1 MEQLSSHLAANLA
14 ELNARFGRSADFY
27 AKELE
32 LYHCKGAIVLF
43 DGMASLKGLWQL
55 LLDAASR
62 RTPPGPAEQLTGE
75 QVFAL
80 LFEHSALPA
89 EPAPVENW
97 DALIR
102 RLTAGMAVLLLDG
115 CAKGIAF
122 SVQSLNARSVDE
134 PAGEGNLRGSREGF
148 ADLLRVNTS
157 LLRRCFRNDALVIEI
172 GQADCEMKTEYALC
186 YCRDTADPKAV
197 QKVRQTLQRAR
208 PQLLLDSSYFVPW
221 LFPCK
226 IRTFAPVRYT
236 ERPIVAAAKLRE
248 GKFVILV
255 NGSPSAL
262 ILPTLFCEN
271 FECLDDYAGTAYF
284 ASFLRVLKYISFY
297 LSIFLPGVFVCWAV
311 YLPELLPP
319 QLLFK
324 IEAAEQATPLPL
336 FGEMLLVI
344 LMLEIIREAGLRMP
358 QTLGHSVSLIA
369 ALIIGDAAIAAGLMS
384 TPVILTAAAASIA
397 VFVTPSLYEVAT
409 VLRLVVLLAAGVA
422 GRLRT
427 GRVIWADPGLGA
439 GCALPAGCHL
449 PRGAALAGRC
459 DPAQLPKTFLA
470 ALYHLAKTRWL
481 KLERSCF
488 SEKTL
493 TLSVLTAEF
502 ARCVLQTGAPVTAR
516 SFLLRGLPM
525 TLALVLITA
534 LTAGAEQRADSFGG
548 TDLRSRVVCG
558 GLGLWFVWEA
568 VETFRQAQE
577 LCWEN
582 FSSMAML
589 GLLPLLLW
597 AGWKLEPSVLVR
609 CAPILCWAAALAGL
623 LCLLGLNGQ
632 FHWEKL
638 MLPTEPVTLTLPLY
652 PEYFALPLFCPAKQ
666 VRGAVWLP
674 VKAFI
679 LVGSFALC
687 TELVFGAGNALPGIE
702 LLRAGR
708 LGSISRFDALVL
720 LVWLAAAMFRFCVLV
735 QVVRQLAGRMW
746 GRATPAEENA

>member
-1 MEQLSSHLAANLA
+1 
-14 ELNARFGRSADFY
+14 
-27 AKELE
+27 
-32 LYHCKGAIVLF
+32 
-43 DGMASLKGLWQL
+43 MASLKGLWQL

-89 EPAPVENW
+89 EPAPVEDW

-271 FECLDDYAGTAYF
+271 YECLDDYAGTAYF

-358 QTLGHSVSLIA
+358 QTL
-369 ALIIGDAAIAAGLMS
+369 
-384 TPVILTAAAASIA
+384 VILTAAAASIA

-422 GRLRT
+422 GP
-427 GRVIWADPGLGA
+427 VGLA
-439 GCALPAGCHL
+439 ACALGVLFGLTRVSALGVPYLRDAIFPEVPLSPDGVTRRSYPKL
-449 PRGAALAGRC
+449 SRRPFTIWQKRGG
-459 DPAQLPKTFLA
+459 
-470 ALYHLAKTRWL
+470 
-481 KLERSCF
+481 
-488 SEKTL
+488 
-493 TLSVLTAEF
+493 
-502 ARCVLQTGAPVTAR
+502 
-516 SFLLRGLPM
+516 
-525 TLALVLITA
+525 
-534 LTAGAEQRADSFGG
+534 
-548 TDLRSRVVCG
+548 
-558 GLGLWFVWEA
+558 
-568 VETFRQAQE
+568 
-577 LCWEN
+577 
-582 FSSMAML
+582 
-589 GLLPLLLW
+589 
-597 AGWKLEPSVLVR
+597 
-609 CAPILCWAAALAGL
+609 
-623 LCLLGLNGQ
+623 
-632 FHWEKL
+632 
-638 MLPTEPVTLTLPLY
+638 
-652 PEYFALPLFCPAKQ
+652 
-666 VRGAVWLP
+666 
-674 VKAFI
+674 
-679 LVGSFALC
+679 
-687 TELVFGAGNALPGIE
+687 
-702 LLRAGR
+702 
-708 LGSISRFDALVL
+708 
-720 LVWLAAAMFRFCVLV
+720 
-735 QVVRQLAGRMW
+735 
-746 GRATPAEENA
+746 

>member
-97 DALIR
+97 DTLIR

-409 VLRLVVLLAAGVA
+409 VLRLVVLL
-422 GRLRT
+422 
-427 GRVIWADPGLGA
+427 
-439 GCALPAGCHL
+439 
-449 PRGAALAGRC
+449 
-459 DPAQLPKTFLA
+459 
-470 ALYHLAKTRWL
+470 
-481 KLERSCF
+481 
-488 SEKTL
+488 
-493 TLSVLTAEF
+493 
-502 ARCVLQTGAPVTAR
+502 
-516 SFLLRGLPM
+516 
-525 TLALVLITA
+525 
-534 LTAGAEQRADSFGG
+534 
-548 TDLRSRVVCG
+548 
-558 GLGLWFVWEA
+558 
-568 VETFRQAQE
+568 
-577 LCWEN
+577 
-582 FSSMAML
+582 
-589 GLLPLLLW
+589 W

-679 LVGSFALC
+679 LAGSFALC

-735 QVVRQLAGRMW
+735 QVVRQLAERLW

>member
-422 GRLRT
+422 
-427 GRVIWADPGLGA
+427 DPGLGA

-459 DPAQLPKTFLA
+459 DPAQLPKTFPA

-534 LTAGAEQRADSFGG
+534 LTAGAEQRADSFLG

-577 LCWEN
+577 LCWGN

-609 CAPILCWAAALAGL
+609 CAPILCWAAALTVL

-632 FHWEKL
+632 FHWESL
-638 MLPTEPVTLTLPLY
+638 MMQADAQTIILPLY

-666 VRGAVWLP
+666 VRYAVWLP

-679 LVGSFALC
+679 LAGSFALC

-702 LLRAGR
+702 LLQAGR

-735 QVVRQLAGRMW
+735 QVVRQLAGRLW
-746 GRATPAEENA
+746 GRATPAENNA

>member
-271 FECLDDYAGTAYF
+271 FECLDDYAGHAW
-284 ASFLRVLKYISFY
+284 
-297 LSIFLPGVFVCWAV
+297 P
-311 YLPELLPP
+311 
-319 QLLFK
+319 
-324 IEAAEQATPLPL
+324 TPRRQC
-336 FGEMLLVI
+336 G
-344 LMLEIIREAGLRMP
+344 
-358 QTLGHSVSLIA
+358 
-369 ALIIGDAAIAAGLMS
+369 
-384 TPVILTAAAASIA
+384 
-397 VFVTPSLYEVAT
+397 
-409 VLRLVVLLAAGVA
+409 
-422 GRLRT
+422 
-427 GRVIWADPGLGA
+427 
-439 GCALPAGCHL
+439 
-449 PRGAALAGRC
+449 RGA
-459 DPAQLPKTFLA
+459 
-470 ALYHLAKTRWL
+470 
-481 KLERSCF
+481 
-488 SEKTL
+488 
-493 TLSVLTAEF
+493 
-502 ARCVLQTGAPVTAR
+502 
-516 SFLLRGLPM
+516 LR
-525 TLALVLITA
+525 
-534 LTAGAEQRADSFGG
+534 
-548 TDLRSRVVCG
+548 
-558 GLGLWFVWEA
+558 
-568 VETFRQAQE
+568 
-577 LCWEN
+577 
-582 FSSMAML
+582 
-589 GLLPLLLW
+589 
-597 AGWKLEPSVLVR
+597 
-609 CAPILCWAAALAGL
+609 AAALDIAAPRDAAHRRRCIRPSAAHGTAGGYL
-623 LCLLGLNGQ
+623 RRHRWSDAPPGG
-632 FHWEKL
+632 
-638 MLPTEPVTLTLPLY
+638 
-652 PEYFALPLFCPAKQ
+652 
-666 VRGAVWLP
+666 RGKSLSLI
-674 VKAFI
+674 FS
-679 LVGSFALC
+679 LVDCA
-687 TELVFGAGNALPGIE
+687 
-702 LLRAGR
+702 
-708 LGSISRFDALVL
+708 
-720 LVWLAAAMFRFCVLV
+720 
-735 QVVRQLAGRMW
+735 RMQ
-746 GRATPAEENA
+746 

>member
-1 MEQLSSHLAANLA
+1 MPPAAA
-14 ELNARFGRSADFY
+14 HR
-27 AKELE
+27 
-32 LYHCKGAIVLF
+32 
-43 DGMASLKGLWQL
+43 
-55 LLDAASR
+55 
-62 RTPPGPAEQLTGE
+62 PGPAEQLTGE

-97 DALIR
+97 DAMIQ

-115 CAKGIAF
+115 CAKGIVF

-197 QKVRQTLQRAR
+197 QKVRQTLQRPGRSCFWIPAT
-208 PQLLLDSSYFVPW
+208 LYHGS
-221 LFPCK
+221 FPCK

-422 GRLRT
+422 GP
-427 GRVIWADPGLGA
+427 VGLA
-439 GCALPAGCHL
+439 ACALGVLFGLTRVSALGVPYLRDAIFPEVPLSPDGVTRRSYPKL
-449 PRGAALAGRC
+449 SRRPFTIWQKRGG
-459 DPAQLPKTFLA
+459 
-470 ALYHLAKTRWL
+470 
-481 KLERSCF
+481 
-488 SEKTL
+488 
-493 TLSVLTAEF
+493 
-502 ARCVLQTGAPVTAR
+502 
-516 SFLLRGLPM
+516 
-525 TLALVLITA
+525 
-534 LTAGAEQRADSFGG
+534 
-548 TDLRSRVVCG
+548 
-558 GLGLWFVWEA
+558 
-568 VETFRQAQE
+568 
-577 LCWEN
+577 
-582 FSSMAML
+582 
-589 GLLPLLLW
+589 
-597 AGWKLEPSVLVR
+597 
-609 CAPILCWAAALAGL
+609 
-623 LCLLGLNGQ
+623 
-632 FHWEKL
+632 
-638 MLPTEPVTLTLPLY
+638 
-652 PEYFALPLFCPAKQ
+652 
-666 VRGAVWLP
+666 
-674 VKAFI
+674 
-679 LVGSFALC
+679 
-687 TELVFGAGNALPGIE
+687 
-702 LLRAGR
+702 
-708 LGSISRFDALVL
+708 
-720 LVWLAAAMFRFCVLV
+720 
-735 QVVRQLAGRMW
+735 
-746 GRATPAEENA
+746 